1 MAASDPD
8 QDYMAFLN
16 KANEDPAKGRTH
28 TATAEKDNRKKGFR
42 TRQEGVE
49 VPAPLL
55 KVCGSGDAFYVS
67 DADEPFEAVALA
79 WDEAGRGLPDEG
91 MFFSSFFF
99 FCSGVGR
106 SALFEDGDGVVF
118 EAN

>member
-16 KANEDPAKGRTH
+16 KANEDPARNS
-28 TATAEKDNRKKGFR
+28 TAAAADQDSKKKKGFR

-55 KVCGSGDAFYVS
+55 RVCGNGDAFYAS
-67 DADEPFEAVALA
+67 DADEPFEVVALA

-91 MFFSSFFF
+91 EFLFGFFSSFSFG
-99 FCSGVGR
+99 CPVLGWGGR
-106 SALFEDGDGVVF
+106 FAAVSRW
-118 EAN
+118 

>member
-16 KANEDPAKGRTH
+16 KANEDPAKGAAQSSSSN
-28 TATAEKDNRKKGFR
+28 TAAAADKRGFR

-55 KVCGSGDAFYVS
+55 RVCGSGDAFYVS
-67 DADEPFEAVALA
+67 EADEPFEAVALA

-91 MFFSSFFF
+91 ELFF
-99 FCSGVGR
+99 
-106 SALFEDGDGVVF
+106 LF
-118 EAN
+118 